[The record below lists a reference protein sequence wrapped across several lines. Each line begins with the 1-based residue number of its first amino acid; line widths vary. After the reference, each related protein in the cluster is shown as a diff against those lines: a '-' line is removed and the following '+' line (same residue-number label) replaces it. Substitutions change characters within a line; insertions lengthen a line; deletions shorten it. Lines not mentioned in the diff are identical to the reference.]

1 MNFRIVLFENAFE
14 SFPIG
19 LIPIYLPQKCMVQ
32 SRLMYLT
39 GFITHAQVFHMASHQ
54 LTYSHMLDELY
65 TIIFSVLSAK
75 KSWFHCFNQN
85 IHLTF
90 CCNNELFLVLSK
102 FLPHIGYYHMYGFLF
117 LEYIYIPNL
126 IHLKF
131 LPLYYQWE

>member
-1 MNFRIVLFENAFE
+1 MIFRIVLFENAFE

-75 KSWFHCFNQN
+75 KSWFHSKSAMPLERVTEQTYKDCRFVSSMT
-85 IHLTF
+85 IVFVSYFCKYFTISTF
-90 CCNNELFLVLSK
+90 KKNEFFVKMCKKAL
-102 FLPHIGYYHMYGFLF
+102 
-117 LEYIYIPNL
+117 
-126 IHLKF
+126 
-131 LPLYYQWE
+131 

>member
-1 MNFRIVLFENAFE
+1 MRLPQTSSLLPAIYLRIIGNHTTRTVVQSPTHIRRGVQYEYVPILEMIFRIVLFENAFE

-65 TIIFSVLSAK
+65 IIIFSVLSAK
-75 KSWFHCFNQN
+75 KS
-85 IHLTF
+85 
-90 CCNNELFLVLSK
+90 
-102 FLPHIGYYHMYGFLF
+102 
-117 LEYIYIPNL
+117 
-126 IHLKF
+126 
-131 LPLYYQWE
+131 